1 MTCMPI
7 VYVYFFWLIVLTI
20 VLQVNIIIIQFEV
33 YSAINK
39 LVRLYVELILWDYNN
54 YVCVLVD
61 HHLI

>member
-39 LVRLYVELILWDYNN
+39 LVRLYVELMLWDYN
-54 YVCVLVD
+54 
-61 HHLI
+61 I